1 MAFPDEDAYPG
12 RMNHDREY
20 IIRLNGID
28 LGQVIDGLEMR
39 ANAWRL
45 TAAYLETGE
54 APEGFLIEECDDG
67 EEARRIAEH
76 YQRILTAMVEQMMDQ
91 R

>member
-1 MAFPDEDAYPG
+1 
-12 RMNHDREY
+12 MNHDREY

-39 ANAWRL
+39 ATAWL
-45 TAAYLETGE
+45 HTAAYLETGE
-54 APEGFLIEECDDG
+54 VPDGFLIEECEDA

>member
-1 MAFPDEDAYPG
+1 MP
-12 RMNHDREY
+12 HDNEY
-20 IIRLNGID
+20 VIRLNGLD
-28 LGQVIDGLEMR
+28 LGQLIDGLEAR
-39 ANAWRL
+39 ATAWRL

-54 APEGFLIEECDDG
+54 APDGFLIEECDDA

-76 YQRILTAMVEQMMDQ
+76 YHRILEDLIRQQAEQRD

>member
-1 MAFPDEDAYPG
+1 
-12 RMNHDREY
+12 MNHDREY
-20 IIRLNGID
+20 IIRLSGPD
-28 LGQVIDGLEMR
+28 LGQVIDGLEVR
-39 ANAWRL
+39 ATAWRH
-45 TAAYLETGE
+45 TATYLETGE
-54 APEGFLIEECDDG
+54 APDVVVIEECEDA